1 MERHFQ
7 DIDPS
12 SPKMEKL
19 SVSPFGPL
27 TEKTSRHIF
36 MDLIS
41 TLNHAFPD
49 YDFRYDNVSQN

>member
-1 MERHFQ
+1 MERQFQ

-41 TLNHAFPD
+41 TLNQAFSDD
-49 YDFRYDNVSQN
+49 YDFRYES